1 MGDWGW
7 ETFPQWLDYAETL
20 HTACDFAALI
30 AHGAVRTYVMGER
43 GADHEEET
51 TPGDLQAMHAVVRQ
65 AVEAGAIGFASNR
78 ADGHQDMSGNPV
90 PGTFAKDDEVVT
102 IAKAVNAAGGG
113 IFECVSGFLMDN
125 SLTIAL
131 KERELYEQISTAG
144 GPNMPIVFNIHP
156 FTEEW
161 NNDTL
166 SWLTNCHAKGM
177 PLYGCTSV
185 KAIATLA
192 SMESNVNP
200 FMAASPTYLQL
211 SVLDRCACSLC
222 MMRPVWRPLTLYSGP
237 IREERVGE
245 LSRPEVKEAVLKECH
260 AAREEGRWHGGGSG
274 YPMVEAPGEWIDF
287 GTYGESFSICY
298 ARAQPCHCL
307 VIGSSID

>member
-1 MGDWGW
+1 MRQGGPQLPHRADVSARLSHHRARASHAAVEPDQSIITQPVPLLADREGVEDIPKASLEEGMGDWGW
-7 ETFPQWLDYAETL
+7 ETFPEWLDYAETL

-43 GADHEEET
+43 GADHQEET

-90 PGTFAKDDEVVT
+90 PGTYAKDDEVVA

-113 IFECVSGFLMDN
+113 MFECVSGFLMDN

-166 SWLTNCHAKGM
+166 AWLTNCHAKGM

-200 FMAASPTYLQL
+200 FMAASPTYL
-211 SVLDRCACSLC
+211 
-222 MMRPVWRPLTLYSGP
+222 
-237 IREERVGE
+237 E
-245 LSRPEVKEAVLKECH
+245 LSQLGRCGRRDTRIDTRLCLHAVFCRSPTPDL
-260 AAREEGRWHGGGSG
+260 R
-274 YPMVEAPGEWIDF
+274 
-287 GTYGESFSICY
+287 
-298 ARAQPCHCL
+298 
-307 VIGSSID
+307 